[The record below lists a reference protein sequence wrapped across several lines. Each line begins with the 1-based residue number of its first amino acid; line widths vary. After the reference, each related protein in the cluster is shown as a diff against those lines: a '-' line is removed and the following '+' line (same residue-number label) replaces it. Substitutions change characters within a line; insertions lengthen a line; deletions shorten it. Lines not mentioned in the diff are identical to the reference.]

1 MTNTI
6 LVVDNEPQTFK
17 ILKLVL
23 DSDEFRLEE
32 CSSGKHVLRMCV
44 TLQPDLI
51 LLDVNLPDIAGL
63 EIIQSI
69 REWSKVPIIILSSHM
84 TNNDVIDGLNSGAD
98 DYVLKPFN
106 ADVLRARIYASL
118 RKSATQEVGAPELV
132 NGPLRVDLARH
143 QIYLDD
149 ELIAFTPKE
158 YKLLRYFIT
167 HRGKMLSHKD
177 ILQEVWG
184 KAHSSDT
191 QYLRVFIGQIR
202 KKIER
207 NPSGST
213 MITTEPGIGY
223 RMELLQAETLDKMA
237 EPLLL

>member
-1 MTNTI
+1 MKNTI
-6 LVVDNEPQTFK
+6 LVVDSEPQTFK
-17 ILKLVL
+17 ILNLVL
-23 DSDEFRLEE
+23 DADEFRVEE
-32 CSSGKHVLRMCV
+32 CPSGKHILRMCV
-44 TLQPDLI
+44 TLQPDII

-63 EIIQSI
+63 EIIRSI
-69 REWSKVPIIILSSHM
+69 REWSKVPIIILSTHM
-84 TNNDVIDGLNSGAD
+84 TNKDVIDGLNSGAD

-118 RKSATQEVGAPELV
+118 RKSATQEAGAPELV
-132 NGPLRVDLARH
+132 NGPLRVDLVRH

-158 YKLLRYFIT
+158 YNLLRYFIT
-167 HRGKMLSHKD
+167 HCGKMLSHRD

-184 KAHSSDT
+184 KAHSADT

-202 KKIER
+202 KKIEK
-207 NPSGST
+207 NPSVST
-213 MITTEPGIGY
+213 IITTEPGIGY
-223 RMELLQAETLDKMA
+223 RMELLQAVTLVNMA